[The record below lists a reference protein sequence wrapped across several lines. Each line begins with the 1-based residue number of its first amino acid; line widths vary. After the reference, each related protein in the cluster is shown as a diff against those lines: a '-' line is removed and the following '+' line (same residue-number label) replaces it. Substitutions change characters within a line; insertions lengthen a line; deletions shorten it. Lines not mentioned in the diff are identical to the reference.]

1 MCYNIIEVIGM
12 RILIV
17 EDERDLAMVLSEMLK
32 IKGYYT
38 DAVYDGASG
47 LDKALSGI
55 YDLIILDVM
64 LPKMNG
70 IKVLEEIRKN
80 NSDTPVLMLTA
91 KSEIE
96 DKICGLDNG
105 ADDYITKPFNTKEL
119 LARIR
124 ALLRRTEKKFV
135 NDNIKFSDII
145 LDKSTHEI
153 HKDENKVKL
162 TQKEYSILE
171 MFIMN
176 KGNVVSKENIMIK
189 IWGYDAEV
197 EYNSIEVYISFLRK
211 KIDAVGSEVKIKTV
225 RGLGYI
231 LKE

>member
-1 MCYNIIEVIGM
+1 M

-32 IKGYYT
+32 TEGYYV

-70 IKVLEEIRKN
+70 IHVLAEIRKS

-91 KSEIE
+91 KSEID

-119 LARIR
+119 FARIR

-135 NDNIKFSDII
+135 DDNIKFSDII

-153 HKDENKVKL
+153 HKGENKVKL
-162 TQKEYSILE
+162 TKKEYNILE
-171 MFIMN
+171 MLIMN
-176 KGNVVSKENIMIK
+176 KEKVVSKENIMIK
-189 IWGYDAEV
+189 IWGYNAEV

-211 KIDAVGSEVKIKTV
+211 KIDAVGSGVQIKSV
-225 RGLGYI
+225 RGLGYA

>member
-1 MCYNIIEVIGM
+1 M

-17 EDERDLAMVLSEMLK
+17 EDERDLAMILSEMLE
-32 IKGYYT
+32 IEGYYT
-38 DAVYDGASG
+38 DSVYDGVSG

-70 IKVLEEIRKN
+70 IQVLEEIRESN
-80 NSDTPVLMLTA
+80 LDTPVLMLTA

-119 LARIR
+119 FARIR
-124 ALLRRTEKKFV
+124 ALLRRREKKIV
-135 NDNIKFSDII
+135 DDNIKFADII

-162 TQKEYSILE
+162 TKKEYSILE
-171 MFIMN
+171 VLMMN
-176 KGNVVSKENIMIK
+176 KGKVVSKENIMIK

-211 KIDAVGSEVKIKTV
+211 KISAVGSAVKIKTV
-225 RGLGYI
+225 RGIGYA